1 MGWKSTKAGRVMQ
14 DATNILATL
23 PDELLAACVFNAIL
37 AGGGLMIGQ
46 TRNRT
51 VVTIRLY
58 EPGEIPETVYA
69 NTSEELKERLA
80 ELLDYLR
87 AKIPPPPAQSGRA
100 KAA

>member
-1 MGWKSTKAGRVMQ
+1 MSCSQLACSTQYLR
-14 DATNILATL
+14 
-23 PDELLAACVFNAIL
+23 
-37 AGGGLMIGQ
+37 GGGLMIGQ

-51 VVTIRLY
+51 AVTIRLY